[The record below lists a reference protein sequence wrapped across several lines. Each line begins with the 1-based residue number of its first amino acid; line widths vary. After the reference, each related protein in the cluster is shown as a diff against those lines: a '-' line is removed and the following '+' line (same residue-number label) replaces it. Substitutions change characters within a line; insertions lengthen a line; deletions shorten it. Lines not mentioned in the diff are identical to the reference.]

1 MYWLGSNIKITC
13 SLSSINIK
21 VEECSWFI
29 NDKRVTNG
37 QIYQVSVNEN
47 SRECT
52 IVVVSRPNLLILVVI
67 LSGMGKEVSIMV
79 GNIAN

>member
-1 MYWLGSNIKITC
+1 M
-13 SLSSINIK
+13 
-21 VEECSWFI
+21 EECSWFI

-37 QIYQVSVNEN
+37 QIYQLSVNEN

-52 IVVVSRPNLLILVVI
+52 IVVSRPNLLILVVI